1 MGTLLPATNRRASN
15 RPRRDVLSQSGS
27 APSQPRVC
35 SALTVV
41 TLRFVLVGL
50 TMMGSLACRTLS
62 PDAGPPLVQPGAP
75 GQSTRAVDADQATD
89 TSRVGFD
96 EADVRFVRGMI
107 GHHAQ
112 AIEMTTLLATRT
124 ARDDMRMLAKR
135 IEASQADEILMMEQW
150 LDGRGQAR
158 PRDHGHGEP
167 GGLMPGMLS
176 AEEMARLAG
185 ASGAA
190 FDRLFLEFM
199 IRHHE
204 GALSM
209 VVDLFATP
217 GAAQE
222 SEIFAFASD
231 VEADQRMEIRRMQI
245 MLADLAGT
253 AARE

>member
-1 MGTLLPATNRRASN
+1 M
-15 RPRRDVLSQSGS
+15 
-27 APSQPRVC
+27 
-35 SALTVV
+35 V
-41 TLRFVLVGL
+41 TLRFVLVGS
-50 TMMGSLACRTLS
+50 TIMGTFACRTLT
-62 PDAGPPLVQPGAP
+62 PDAGPALVQPGAP
-75 GQSTRAVDADQATD
+75 GLPTRAVDADQATD

-112 AIEMTTLLATRT
+112 AIEMTDLLATRT
-124 ARDDMRMLAKR
+124 GRDDMRMLAKR
-135 IEASQADEILMMEQW
+135 IEASQTDEIVMMEQW

-158 PRDHGHGEP
+158 PRDHGHGGQ

-176 AEEMARLAG
+176 AEEMTRLSA
-185 ASGAA
+185 ASGEE

-209 VVDLFATP
+209 VLELFATP

-222 SEIFAFASD
+222 SDIFAFASD

-245 MLADLAGT
+245 MLAELMGK
-253 AARE
+253 AARH

>member
-1 MGTLLPATNRRASN
+1 MVA
-15 RPRRDVLSQSGS
+15 
-27 APSQPRVC
+27 
-35 SALTVV
+35 
-41 TLRFVLVGL
+41 LRFVLVGM
-50 TMMGSLACRTLS
+50 TVAGTLACRTLS
-62 PDAGPPLVQPGAP
+62 PDAGPVLVQPGAP
-75 GQSTRAVDADQATD
+75 GEPTRAVDADQATD

-112 AIEMTTLLATRT
+112 ALEMTDLLATRT
-124 ARDDMRMLAKR
+124 ARDDMRLLAKR
-135 IEASQADEILMMEQW
+135 IEASQTDEIVMMEQW

-158 PRDHGHGEP
+158 PRNHGHGEQ

-176 AEEMARLAG
+176 VEEMTRLAA
-185 ASGAA
+185 ASGAG

-209 VVDLFATP
+209 VRDLFATP

-222 SEIFAFASD
+222 SDIFAFASD
-231 VEADQRMEIRRMQI
+231 VESDQRMEIRRMQI
-245 MLADLAGT
+245 MLAELAGT
-253 AARE
+253 AARQ